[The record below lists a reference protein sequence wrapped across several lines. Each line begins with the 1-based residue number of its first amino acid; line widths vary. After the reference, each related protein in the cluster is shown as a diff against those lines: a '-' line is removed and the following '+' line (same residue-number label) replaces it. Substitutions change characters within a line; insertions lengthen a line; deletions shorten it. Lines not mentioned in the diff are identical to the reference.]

1 MKKTIKTLV
10 FILPAILFSELAR
23 AQNTKIDSLDQLIKK
38 AVTDT
43 ARINLIS
50 QKLDVLS
57 TINLDS
63 AINLA
68 LKTLKE
74 TQKIQFYRGE
84 LEILEKLIYNY
95 SYKGNYKAAS
105 EQLKNLEKLTKP
117 GKDSTGFANLYS
129 SKGLLYGMQSK
140 YDTSIYY
147 YEKAI
152 RIFER
157 TGERK
162 RLSVC
167 YSNIAIGYQ
176 QQSNFSGALFYQQ
189 KSLKLYE
196 QDKNDIGQAYTSVN
210 MANTY
215 LNMGDMA
222 RSEST
227 FLKSIELAKK
237 NQLIPVE
244 LYSYTN
250 LSSLY
255 MDQAKWQKSYE
266 YSIKA
271 VELGEKMGDQG
282 IQAASLSKASRA
294 MVYLNQ
300 PEKAL
305 ALAEKAIA
313 LADSS
318 AQPLNISQA
327 YSGMGLVLKSQ
338 KKWEEAIPFYEK
350 GFESLKD
357 ADLYTLDNG
366 RLYKEL
372 SECYE
377 RTGNYSK
384 SLEMFKQSAMI
395 SDSVKSSENIK
406 KATELMMNYEF
417 EKKEQTAKARQDA
430 KDEITHARQVAL
442 IIGLVLSLLLI
453 IGSFI
458 AYYNKQKA
466 NALLLNQKKDL
477 ENTLT
482 QLRNTQAQLI
492 QSEKMASLGELTAG
506 IAHEIQNPL
515 NFVNNF
521 SEVSNELIDEMNEE
535 LDKGDIEEA
544 KAIASDIK
552 QNLGKINHHG
562 KRADAIVKGMLQHS
576 RSSNGT
582 KEPTD
587 INALADEYL
596 RLAYHGLRAKDKDFN
611 AAIETDFDESI
622 GTINVIPQDIGRV
635 ILNLITNAFYAV
647 NTKEKQGING
657 YEPIV
662 AVNTMKENNQVLI
675 SVKDN
680 GNGISQKILD
690 KIFQPFFT
698 TKPTG
703 QGTGLGLSLS
713 YDIVKAHGG
722 ELKFETKEGEGSTFI
737 IKLPV

>member
-1 MKKTIKTLV
+1 MKHIIKTL
-10 FILPAILFSELAR
+10 ILTLLIILGNVQTR
-23 AQNTKIDSLDQLIKK
+23 AQHTKIDSLDKLIIK

-43 ARINLIS
+43 ARINLILY
-50 QKLDVLS
+50 KLDVLS

-63 AINLA
+63 AIDLA
-68 LKTLKE
+68 LITLKE

-84 LEILEKLIYNY
+84 LDIREKLVYNY

-105 EQLKNLEKLTKP
+105 EQLKYLENFIKP
-117 GKDSTGFANLYS
+117 GKDSTDFANLYAS
-129 SKGLLYGMQSK
+129 TGLLHGMQSK

-162 RLSVC
+162 RLGVS

-176 QQSNFSGALFYQQ
+176 QQSNFSGALYYQQ

-196 QDKNDIGQAYTSVN
+196 QDKNEPGQAYTYVN

-215 LNMGDMA
+215 QNMGDMA
-222 RSEST
+222 RAEST

-244 LYSYTN
+244 LYAYTN

-255 MDQAKWQKSYE
+255 MDQLSWQKSYE

-271 VELGEKMGDQG
+271 AELGRKMGDQG
-282 IQAASLSKASRA
+282 IRAASFSKASTA

-300 PEKAL
+300 PGKAL

-327 YSGMGLVLKSQ
+327 YSSMGLVLKSQ
-338 KKWEEAIPFYEK
+338 KKWKEAIPFYEK

-357 ADLYTLDNG
+357 SDIYTQNNS

-377 RTGNYSK
+377 KTGDYSK
-384 SLEMFKQSAMI
+384 SLELFKQSALI

-406 KATELMMNYEF
+406 KATELMMTYEF

-430 KDEITHARQVAL
+430 KDEIIHARQVAL

-466 NALLLNQKKDL
+466 NALLLNQKKEL
-477 ENTLT
+477 ENTLL

-506 IAHEIQNPL
+506 IAN
-515 NFVNNF
+515 
-521 SEVSNELIDEMNEE
+521 
-535 LDKGDIEEA
+535 
-544 KAIASDIK
+544 
-552 QNLGKINHHG
+552 
-562 KRADAIVKGMLQHS
+562 
-576 RSSNGT
+576 
-582 KEPTD
+582 
-587 INALADEYL
+587 
-596 RLAYHGLRAKDKDFN
+596 
-611 AAIETDFDESI
+611 
-622 GTINVIPQDIGRV
+622 
-635 ILNLITNAFYAV
+635 
-647 NTKEKQGING
+647 
-657 YEPIV
+657 
-662 AVNTMKENNQVLI
+662 
-675 SVKDN
+675 
-680 GNGISQKILD
+680 
-690 KIFQPFFT
+690 
-698 TKPTG
+698 
-703 QGTGLGLSLS
+703 
-713 YDIVKAHGG
+713 
-722 ELKFETKEGEGSTFI
+722 
-737 IKLPV
+737 